1 VGDPVKPPEITGPRS
16 YPVPRGSQPWPE
28 LITGPSKKAVLR
40 EVARS
45 LEAGELAA
53 SGPLEHVGGGR
64 YQVAVWRIRE
74 RRVERR
80 WVRPVAIASGAVT
93 ALSGLAAAGWWMAGM
108 AATALSVVS
117 VPLLVGILASAV
129 LMWLA
134 LRRGNPPAGGGGCET
149 TVTIHHR
156 HH

>member
-1 VGDPVKPPEITGPRS
+1 MKPPEITGPRS

-45 LEAGELAA
+45 LKAGELAA
-53 SGPLEHVGGGR
+53 SGPLELVSPGR

-74 RRVERR
+74 RRVERP
-80 WVRPVAIASGAVT
+80 WVKPVAIATGAVT
-93 ALSGLAAAGWWMAGM
+93 ALGGLAAAGWWLAGM
-108 AATALSVVS
+108 AVTAFSVVS
-117 VPLLVGILASAV
+117 VPLLVGLAAAAV

-134 LRRGNPPAGGGGCET
+134 LRRGNPPGGGCET
-149 TVTIHHR
+149 TVTIRHR